1 MEIKVL
7 NPSGSVLFV
16 RDDMEQGEWTQEEY
30 TVNATFPFVAGKVLE
45 RGQRIA
51 FRNPATDVLEVF
63 EIRNVTNIEPEHYQ
77 QIIAEH
83 IVVSELSDEH
93 INTKEITD
101 KTPTQALTTV
111 LAGTLWAVGNVSVGT
126 TSSVDIGRGSVW
138 QAVLAVATNWN
149 VYITPRVVTNAA
161 GAITGRYL
169 DVTPAQG
176 TWRGVRLS
184 IDKNMSDSSVV
195 YDDSEVLTALYGYGG
210 SVGVSSGSGDD
221 ITEELTFADV
231 TWSATAEHPAKPAGQ
246 TYLEDPTATALYG
259 RNGRP
264 RFGYY
269 QNGSI
274 EDANT
279 LLQKTWEA
287 LKETNHPKISI
298 TGTVSDLY
306 RLGYKDE
313 PIALHD
319 MVCVEIR
326 QTGEQF
332 YLEIIKLSVDM
343 LDPTATRPE
352 IGAYIANIIYID
364 RETTSYATTGK
375 ASGGGGG
382 GGRGRSSETNL
393 YNTYSALEKNTDKYG
408 SMIGMVVGTRNGNN
422 YIKAG
427 EIALSINATTGETT
441 ALINAT
447 HVNISATNDIHTL
460 AGDIEHDANGR
471 LVIKN
476 AGGMY
481 VEKTIDGRK
490 AYFGVY
496 DDNNLTAGVIAT
508 KVNGIPST
516 YIQGENIYIGN
527 EKSTTVIA
535 GKCTLADI
543 TTDVITS
550 RLANAT
556 ISNITSLA
564 AGDILLDSF
573 SLKGALQNVFVSDT
587 SGGVIELTLVPVE
600 GSNRTISFNIAATQ
614 FYIDGV
620 AAAKRQGITET
631 IASIDV
637 YPDEDVSLGY
647 SDSQNVTVKVTNSSG
662 GTSTVSNF
670 TITSPAD
677 RYNAG
682 KEDGK
687 LIGWNAACDYVTR
700 SNNTIY
706 GPKKNAYGQNVAK
719 YTAHYSGSSYTAETD
734 SYTPSKLTINGDVKG
749 SGSGTMNGIPWSY
762 THSSH
767 SHTDS
772 SYSGSSFYWT

>member
-7 NPSGSVLFV
+7 NPAGSVLFV

-221 ITEELTFADV
+221 TTEELTFADV

-274 EDANT
+274 ENANT

-287 LKETNHPKISI
+287 LKQTNHPKISI

-306 RLGYKDE
+306 RLGYNDE
-313 PIALHD
+313 PIMLHD

-332 YLEIIKLSVDM
+332 YLEIIKLSVD
-343 LDPTATRPE
+343 LIDPTATRPE
-352 IGAYIANIIYID
+352 IGAYIANIIYINRD
-364 RETTSYATTGK
+364 TYEASTG
-375 ASGGGGG
+375 SGARGGGG
-382 GGRGRSSETNL
+382 GGRGQGNKDYNESEVF
-393 YNTYSALEKNTDKYG
+393 SALKKTEN
-408 SMIGMVVGTRNGNN
+408 MIGLVVGTRNGNN

-427 EIALSINATTGETT
+427 EIALSINKSGETGQYEST
-441 ALINAT
+441 AHINAD
-447 HVNISATNDIHTL
+447 HINISATQDVHML
-460 AGDIEHDANGR
+460 AGELEVDANGK
-471 LVIKN
+471 LIIKN

-481 VEKTIDGRK
+481 VRRTSGGATAE
-490 AYFGVY
+490 FGVW
-496 DDNNLTAGVIAT
+496 DDG
-508 KVNGIPST
+508 
-516 YIQGENIYIGN
+516 
-527 EKSTTVIA
+527 
-535 GKCTLADI
+535 
-543 TTDVITS
+543 
-550 RLANAT
+550 
-556 ISNITSLA
+556 NITS
-564 AGDILLDSF
+564 GMIVT
-573 SLKGALQNVFVSDT
+573 KINGIT
-587 SGGVIELTLVPVE
+587 ST
-600 GSNRTISFNIAATQ
+600 TIKADYID
-614 FYIDGV
+614 IDGV
-620 AAAKRQGITET
+620 VTALRSKDISCGELTVQSYAEFYKTVEIQQGIVFDSGATMDIDDGAMKVGSHFVSWKSKQVVT
-631 IASIDV
+631 GVSITHTV
-637 YPDEDVSLGY
+637 VGRSLEKTFEATDG
-647 SDSQNVTVKVTNSSG
+647 SSIKG
-662 GTSTVSNF
+662 
-670 TITSPAD
+670 
-677 RYNAG
+677 R
-682 KEDGK
+682 
-687 LIGWNAACDYVTR
+687 LIV
-700 SNNTIY
+700 
-706 GPKKNAYGQNVAK
+706 
-719 YTAHYSGSSYTAETD
+719 SYTAGSDTVD
-734 SYTPSKLTINGDVKG
+734 KSTIYYLG
-749 SGSGTMNGIPWSY
+749 
-762 THSSH
+762 HS
-767 SHTDS
+767 
-772 SYSGSSFYWT
+772 

>member
-7 NPSGSVLFV
+7 NPAGSVLFV

-210 SVGVSSGSGDD
+210 SVGVSTSGQDD
-221 ITEELTFADV
+221 GTAELTFADV
-231 TWSATAEHPAKPAGQ
+231 TWTATAEHPAKPAGQ

-274 EDANT
+274 KDANT
-279 LLQKTWEA
+279 LLKKTWEA

-313 PIALHD
+313 PITLHD

-332 YLEIIKLSVDM
+332 YLEIIKLSVD
-343 LDPTATRPE
+343 LIDPTATRPE
-352 IGAYIANIIYID
+352 IGAYIANIVYINRD
-364 RETTSYATTGK
+364 TYEASTG
-375 ASGGGGG
+375 SGGRGGGG
-382 GGRGRSSETNL
+382 GGRGQGNKDYNESEV
-393 YNTYSALEKNTDKYG
+393 YSALEKTEN
-408 SMIGMVVGTRNGNN
+408 MIGLVVGTRNGKN

-427 EIALSINATTGETT
+427 EIALSINKSGETGQYEST
-441 ALINAT
+441 ACINAD
-447 HVNISATNDIHTL
+447 HVNISATQDIHTL

-476 AGGMY
+476 AAGMY
-481 VEKTIDGRK
+481 VQKTKEGRV
-490 AYFGVY
+490 AYFGIY
-496 DDNNLTAGVIAT
+496 DDDNLTAGVIAT
-508 KVNGIPST
+508 KVNGEPST
-516 YIQGENIYIGN
+516 YIQGKNIYIGD
-527 EKSTTVIA
+527 KDAATVIA
-535 GKCTLADI
+535 GKCTLEDV

-587 SGGVIELTLVPVE
+587 SGGKITLTLVPVS
-600 GSNRTISFNIAATQ
+600 GSNRTINFNIADTQ
-614 FYIDGV
+614 YYKDAV
-620 AAAKRQGITET
+620 ASAKLT
-631 IASIDV
+631 
-637 YPDEDVSLGY
+637 
-647 SDSQNVTVKVTNSSG
+647 
-662 GTSTVSNF
+662 
-670 TITSPAD
+670 
-677 RYNAG
+677 
-682 KEDGK
+682 
-687 LIGWNAACDYVTR
+687 GWNAACDYVTR
-700 SNNTIY
+700 SDNTIY

-719 YTAHYSGSSYTAETD
+719 YTAHYSAGSDSYTA
-734 SYTPSKLTINGDVKG
+734 SKLTINGDVKD

-762 THSSH
+762 TKSSH
-767 SHTDS
+767 SHTNP
-772 SYSGSSFYWT
+772 SFYWT

>member
-7 NPSGSVLFV
+7 NPAGSVLFV

-221 ITEELTFADV
+221 TTEELTFADV

-274 EDANT
+274 ENANT

-287 LKETNHPKISI
+287 LKQTNHPKISI

-306 RLGYKDE
+306 RLGYNDE
-313 PIALHD
+313 PIMLHD

-332 YLEIIKLSVDM
+332 YLEIIKLSVD
-343 LDPTATRPE
+343 LIDPTATRPE
-352 IGAYIANIIYID
+352 IGAYIANIIYINRD
-364 RETTSYATTGK
+364 TYEASTG
-375 ASGGGGG
+375 SGARGGGG
-382 GGRGRSSETNL
+382 GGRGQGNKDYNESEV
-393 YNTYSALEKNTDKYG
+393 YSALEKTEN
-408 SMIGMVVGTRNGNN
+408 MIGLVVGTRNGNN

-427 EIALSINATTGETT
+427 EIALSINKSGETGQYEST
-441 ALINAT
+441 ACINAD
-447 HVNISATNDIHTL
+447 HVNISATQDIHTL

-476 AGGMY
+476 AAGMY

-516 YIQGENIYIGN
+516 YIQAENIYIGD

-535 GKCTLADI
+535 GKCTLADV

-587 SGGVIELTLVPVE
+587 SGGKITLTLVPVS
-600 GSNRTISFNIAATQ
+600 GSNRTINFNIADTQ
-614 FYIDGV
+614 YYKDAV
-620 AAAKRQGITET
+620 ASAKLT
-631 IASIDV
+631 
-637 YPDEDVSLGY
+637 
-647 SDSQNVTVKVTNSSG
+647 
-662 GTSTVSNF
+662 
-670 TITSPAD
+670 
-677 RYNAG
+677 
-682 KEDGK
+682 
-687 LIGWNAACDYVTR
+687 GWNAACDYVTR
-700 SNNTIY
+700 SENTIY

-719 YTAHYSGSSYTAETD
+719 YTAHYNAGSDSYTA
-734 SYTPSKLTINGDVKG
+734 SKLTINGDVKD

-762 THSSH
+762 TKSSH
-767 SHTDS
+767 SHTDP
-772 SYSGSSFYWT
+772 SFYWT